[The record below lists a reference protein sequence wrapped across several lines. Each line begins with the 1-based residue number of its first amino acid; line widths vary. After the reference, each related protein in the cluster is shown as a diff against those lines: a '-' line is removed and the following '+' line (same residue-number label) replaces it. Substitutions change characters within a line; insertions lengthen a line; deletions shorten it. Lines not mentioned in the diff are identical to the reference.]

1 MAFKLPRGKATK
13 KSTFN
18 TNHGKTVGLS
28 VPGTP
33 IYRKKLG
40 KGIDGEANN
49 DGSIFISNKIEPGCE
64 HERMILMHE
73 MKHQVDMKTGKLSYT
88 DNSLTWMGESYER
101 KDGFINYQGEWLPE
115 GSKDFPWEQH

>member
-1 MAFKLPRGKATK
+1 
-13 KSTFN
+13 
-18 TNHGKTVGLS
+18 
-28 VPGTP
+28 
-33 IYRKKLG
+33 
-40 KGIDGEANN
+40 
-49 DGSIFISNKIEPGCE
+49 
-64 HERMILMHE
+64 MHE